1 MASLLIVDNNVMSL
15 TPTCFFL
22 NDSFQSALA
31 TPVLVPPAAPPPPP
45 VGSEAEAPDLAV
57 FFPALLEMAYGCCGS
72 GSFNVNRG

>member
-31 TPVLVPPAAPPPPP
+31 TPVLVPPAAPP

-72 GSFNVNRG
+72 GSFSVNSG